1 MGVQTSVWTRQCS
14 LTINHISL
22 ILYLLISVVI
32 RQRSCYMRAQF
43 IRGIFVLT
51 FKAHGPYWVQ
61 SIRLKCQNKYFLLLM
76 LLSVS
81 KDVLFLCVNLN
92 TI

>member
-1 MGVQTSVWTRQCS
+1 MGVQTGVWTRQCS
-14 LTINHISL
+14 LTVNHISL
-22 ILYLLISVVI
+22 ILYLFISVDI
-32 RQRSCYMRAQF
+32 QQISCYMRAQF

-51 FKAHGPYWVQ
+51 FKAYGPYWVQ
-61 SIRLKCQNKYFLLLM
+61 SIRLKRHNNYFLLLM

-81 KDVLFLCVNLN
+81 KDVLFLHVNLN